1 MSMSQEEIESLM
13 NGLDLDENENSEEVK
28 IEENDENETND
39 VEENIDEPIVD
50 ETVNKTDETDNATSQ
65 EDYSSTDD
73 GLDDILANIDDVDDN
88 ETASDED
95 IDELLK
101 GIDGVDD
108 DSTDSYSSNETQ
120 SDDLNTSEE
129 SDNLDT
135 SSQSDEISEENY
147 DDILAGIDGITDNE
161 PVKTNIESKKEE
173 TPKVEDKTEKVQ
185 ERNNDHEEH
194 IVSKIDEGIF
204 PFPAEKDTKVVNQL
218 SQVANDSEEKASKI
232 FDVLSYVLDDNND
245 VQKSLKTTDE
255 FLNKQTALL
264 ESLNKKFPNIS
275 IFEQHLNETA
285 KMKQEIASVSGKLDA
300 ENMQIFEA
308 MELMQFHDINRQK
321 IERVMT
327 VIRKL
332 SIYLN
337 NLFEDEGSHQ
347 EIAVARHIHGDSTA
361 DVLDDADLE
370 SLISEFGN

>member
-28 IEENDENETND
+28 VEESAADEPTESYDSNEPISNDDIDKLLAEADDAVDTND
-39 VEENIDEPIVD
+39 KTSEQSEPPSDDE
-50 ETVNKTDETDNATSQ
+50 
-65 EDYSSTDD
+65 
-73 GLDDILANIDDVDDN
+73 LDDILANIDDVEDSDT
-88 ETASDED
+88 TASDED

-101 GIDGVDD
+101 GIDGVSDD
-108 DSTDSYSSNETQ
+108 TSDSSSEDSFEEKEDSLDQKQSSQENEAISNE
-120 SDDLNTSEE
+120 
-129 SDNLDT
+129 DNF
-135 SSQSDEISEENY
+135 

-161 PVKTNIESKKEE
+161 PVKQEK
-173 TPKVEDKTEKVQ
+173 PVVEDKTEKV
-185 ERNNDHEEH
+185 EEKSHDPEEH

-204 PFPAEKDTKVVNQL
+204 PLPAEKDTKVVNQL

-245 VQKSLKTTDE
+245 VQKSLKNTDE

-275 IFEQHLNETA
+275 IFDEQLKEAA
-285 KMKQEIASVSGKLDA
+285 KIKEGLASINGKLDA

-321 IERVMT
+321 IERVMA

>member
-28 IEENDENETND
+28 IEENDENEAND
-39 VEENIDEPIVD
+39 VEENIDEPKVD
-50 ETVNKTDETDNATSQ
+50 ETVNKTDEANDTDTTDTDL
-65 EDYSSTDD
+65 EEEYSSTDD
-73 GLDDILANIDDVDDN
+73 GLDDILANIDDVEDN

-108 DSTDSYSSNETQ
+108 DSNDSYSSNESEIDN
-120 SDDLNTSEE
+120 SDLSSE
-129 SDNLDT
+129 N
-135 SSQSDEISEENY
+135 DEISEENY

-161 PVKTNIESKKEE
+161 PVETNTESKKEK

-285 KMKQEIASVSGKLDA
+285 KIKQEIASVSGKLDA

-361 DVLDDADLE
+361 DVLDDEDLE